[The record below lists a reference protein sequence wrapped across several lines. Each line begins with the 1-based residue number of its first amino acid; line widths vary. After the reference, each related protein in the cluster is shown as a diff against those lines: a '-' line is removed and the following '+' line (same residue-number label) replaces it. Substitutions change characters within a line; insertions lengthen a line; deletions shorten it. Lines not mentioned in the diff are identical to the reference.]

1 MILFYVEP
9 HRLGHLDEA
18 AQDLSVA
25 EEMTEGDEAK
35 ANLCQKLV
43 CSMLKHLKAYFS
55 SQVGYF
61 FKLFFVAGANLQ
73 VVW

>member
-1 MILFYVEP
+1 MLFYVAP

-35 ANLCQKLV
+35 ANLCQKLA
-43 CSMLKHLKAYFS
+43 CSILKHYAYFP
-55 SQVGYF
+55 SQSGYF
-61 FKLFFVAGANLQ
+61 LKLFFCHRC
-73 VVW
+73 

>member
-1 MILFYVEP
+1 MLFYVAP

-43 CSMLKHLKAYFS
+43 YSIQY
-55 SQVGYF
+55 
-61 FKLFFVAGANLQ
+61 
-73 VVW
+73 

>member
-25 EEMTEGDEAK
+25 EEMTEGDKAK

-43 CSMLKHLKAYFS
+43 YSILKYFL
-55 SQVGYF
+55 
-61 FKLFFVAGANLQ
+61 KLFFVTGANL
-73 VVW
+73 